1 MIHLRLVNDNLH
13 EARADFEKLKSHID
27 SIVDDS
33 QYYVDLFIDLKNKN
47 KITGSE
53 RDVYF
58 WIKKHPQ
65 DLIDFINEKLATT
78 SKSETKKKLKLA
90 GSRVVCENDDWVVY
104 AITSH
109 DACRYYGRNTKW
121 CITESSD
128 YYWRKYL
135 HQGYKFYFCINK
147 YPADSA
153 FDKLALQCK
162 SKTIYQIWDSLDKN
176 YKPSDLRFLNI
187 PDITSDL
194 LIHSKSRK
202 IGDGL
207 IQTSQDILNVKK
219 ANLSSSVI
227 IPNSIIGI
235 PNEEFADSRI
245 NKIVF
250 EDNSSLKRLSN
261 GLFYNCDQLTDIKLP
276 DNLQIISRGAFH
288 SCSNL
293 DTVYLPDSVKIL
305 EPFCFADCENLTE
318 LAIPKSAELIDEG
331 AFKSCTKLSNIDILS
346 NDIEIH
352 DSAFSNC
359 DKLVIH
365 ASEKS
370 NAHRFAIKHNI
381 PFIATII

>member
-27 SIVDDS
+27 SIVDNS
-33 QYYVDLFIDLKNKN
+33 QYYIDLFIDLKNKN

-53 RDVYF
+53 CDIYF
-58 WIKKHPQ
+58 WIKKPPQ
-65 DLIDFINEKLATT
+65 DLIDFIDEKVATT
-78 SKSETKKKLKLA
+78 SKSEIKKKLKLA
-90 GSRVVCENDDWVVY
+90 GSRVVCENADWIVY
-104 AITSH
+104 AITTH

-135 HQGYKFYFCINK
+135 YQGYKFYFCINK
-147 YPADSA
+147 HPTDSA

-162 SKTIYQIWDSLDKN
+162 SKTVYQIWDSLDKN
-176 YKPSDLRFLNI
+176 YKPNDLKFLNI

-194 LIHSKSRK
+194 LIHSRSRK

-219 ANLSSSVI
+219 AKLSSSVV

-235 PNEEFADSRI
+235 PNEEFAESKI

-250 EDNSSLKRLSN
+250 EDNSPLRRLSN

-276 DNLQIISRGAFH
+276 DNLQVVSRGAFH

-293 DTVYLPDSVKIL
+293 DTIDLPDSVKIL
-305 EPFCFADCENLTE
+305 EPFCFADCENLIE
-318 LAIPKSAELIDEG
+318 LAIPKSAKLIDEG
-331 AFKSCTKLSNIDILS
+331 AFKSCINLSNIDILS
-346 NDIEIH
+346 NDIEID
-352 DSAFSNC
+352 DSAFSDC
-359 DKLVIH
+359 GKLVIH

-381 PFIATII
+381 PFIATVV